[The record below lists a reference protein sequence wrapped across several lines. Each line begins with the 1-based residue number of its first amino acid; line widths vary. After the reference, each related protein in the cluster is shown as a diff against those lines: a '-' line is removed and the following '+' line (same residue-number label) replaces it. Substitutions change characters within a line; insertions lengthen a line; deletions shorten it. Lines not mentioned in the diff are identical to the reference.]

1 MNKDL
6 LRFCFAPEGGEGGG
20 APVAGNPA
28 SNDPTPNPTH
38 VDGEDG
44 GQPQEEQ
51 ISKALYDKLASEY
64 AKYKKDMK
72 AKERANMTAQELK
85 NAEAEDFRKELETL
99 KKENAK
105 SKAISKLNKI
115 QGNDETIESIAQALV
130 DNDMESVI
138 NNVLKLVESA
148 TSEAN
153 KRVETMQLES
163 TRRPNIGDNSSP
175 TQITVKEFK
184 QMTIDERIK
193 LKVENPELYA
203 TLSNQNN

>member
-64 AKYKKDMK
+64 AKYKK
-72 AKERANMTAQELK
+72 
-85 NAEAEDFRKELETL
+85 
-99 KKENAK
+99 
-105 SKAISKLNKI
+105 I
-115 QGNDETIESIAQALV
+115 
-130 DNDMESVI
+130 
-138 NNVLKLVESA
+138 
-148 TSEAN
+148 
-153 KRVETMQLES
+153 
-163 TRRPNIGDNSSP
+163 
-175 TQITVKEFK
+175 
-184 QMTIDERIK
+184 
-193 LKVENPELYA
+193 
-203 TLSNQNN
+203 

>member
-6 LRFCFAPEGGEGGG
+6 LRLYFAPEGGEGGG
-20 APVAGNPA
+20 APVADNPA
-28 SNDPTPNPTH
+28 PNDPTPNPTP
-38 VDGEDG
+38 VEGEEG

-85 NAEAEDFRKELETL
+85 DAEAEDVRKELETL

-115 QGNDETIESIAQALV
+115 QGNDETIENIAQALV
-130 DNDMESVI
+130 DNDIEIVI
-138 NNVLKLVESA
+138 DNVLKLVESA

-153 KRVETMQLES
+153 KRVETMQLET
-163 TRRPNIGDNSSP
+163 TRRPSIGDNSSSN
-175 TQITVKEFK
+175 QITPKTFKE
-184 QMTIDERIK
+184 MTIDERIK
-193 LKVENPELYA
+193 LKINNPELYA
-203 TLSNQNN
+203 TLSKQI